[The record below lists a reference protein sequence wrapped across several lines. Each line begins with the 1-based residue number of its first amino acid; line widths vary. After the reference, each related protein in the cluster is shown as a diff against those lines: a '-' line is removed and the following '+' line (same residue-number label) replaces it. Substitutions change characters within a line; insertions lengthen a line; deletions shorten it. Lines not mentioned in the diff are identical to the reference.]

1 MGVCAKFMDVTEY
14 ILVRV
19 VLDSVVG
26 DSDLGALPLRNAV
39 LLAAGYDAA
48 LETSFCVCAQR

>member
-1 MGVCAKFMDVTEY
+1 MGVSAKFMDVAEY

-19 VLDSVVG
+19 VLDSVIG

-39 LLAAGYDAA
+39 LLAPGNDAA
-48 LETSFCVCAQR
+48 LETSFCVRAQR